1 MDLERAIE
9 FLLDQQAASQARFDA
24 QQARMEERAQEQQAR
39 FDAQMTSV
47 TAKQDRVSELQ
58 AKTEATL
65 RRAIR
70 LSVEEH
76 RRERVRR
83 QKGDEVLSQKLAE
96 LSTETALT
104 QHAVR
109 EFINSLKQPHNGHD
123 KV

>member
-9 FLLDQQAASQARFDA
+9 FLLEQQAASQARFDA

-47 TAKQDRVSELQ
+47 TTKQDRVSELQ

-83 QKGDEVLSQKLAE
+83 QALADEMQNLARAQ
-96 LSTETALT
+96 TKTADTLR
-104 QHAVR
+104 A
-109 EFINSLKQPHNGHD
+109 FIDSLKQPRNGHD
-123 KV
+123 TV